1 MWLRIARTAERRRPI
16 NKIADP
22 RAARLVRRQLLKLA
36 AGAAAQTAVS
46 LTGATSACAGTP
58 VRAVAFDAFVIFD
71 PRPIFA
77 LAEQLFPGKGAE
89 LSGVWRIR
97 QFEYTWLRALSGQYA
112 DFWRV
117 TEDALVYAAAA
128 ARLELTP
135 ENREQLMRA
144 YLAIKAYPDALPG
157 LQTLRGA
164 GIRLGLL
171 SNMTGEMLE
180 AGIRNSGLEGLFEQV
195 LSTDRQRTYK
205 PDPRAYRMAI
215 DAFGLAHDEIV
226 FAAFGGWDAA
236 GAKSFGYRTFWANR
250 LGLPVE
256 ELDVRPDAIG
266 ASLPD
271 LVRFVEELRSVTR

>member
-1 MWLRIARTAERRRPI
+1 VAPHGADSPKEKAI
-16 NKIADP
+16 NRIADP
-22 RAARLVRRQLLKLA
+22 RAAQLVRRQLLKLA
-36 AGAAAQTAVS
+36 AGAAAQSAVS

-89 LSGVWRIR
+89 LSALWRIR

-112 DFWRV
+112 NFWRV

-135 ENREQLMRA
+135 EKREQLMRT
-144 YLAIKAYPDALPG
+144 YLAIKAYPDAPAG
-157 LQTLRGA
+157 LQALRRA

-171 SNMTGEMLE
+171 SNMTQEMLE
-180 AGIRNSGLEGLFEQV
+180 AGIRNSGLEGLFAQV
-195 LSTDRQRTYK
+195 LSTDRRRTYK
-205 PDPRAYRMAI
+205 PDPRAYQMAI
-215 DAFGLAHDEIV
+215 DAFGLALDEIV

-236 GAKSFGYRTFWANR
+236 GAKSFGYTTFWANR

-256 ELDVRPDAIG
+256 ELDARPDAIG
-266 ASLPD
+266 ASLTE
-271 LVRFVEELRSVTR
+271 LVKFVERVRSVSR